1 VSSISIDVDR
11 RRPARFAL
19 VFQAWQRWSQEKEGR
34 RGLGA
39 ISSTLNYPSSSP
51 PSFLL
56 QRRRSLRDV
65 FLQTHPNVHNLIALA
80 LWTVRCS
87 DKTHRRTLC
96 SQTNRREGGRD
107 VELSL
112 ALSLLFPFSGRP
124 SRRVSAS
131 LCCMCVHPV
140 PSITGPDS
148 CTAGI
153 SEGDSAQ
160 QTSLSNSTKLTNTM
174 SVPSCRCLL
183 PFQPLLLPLPK
194 EH

>member
-1 VSSISIDVDR
+1 MSSISIDVDR

-65 FLQTHPNVHNLIALA
+65 FLQTYPNVHNLIALA

-96 SQTNRREGGRD
+96 SQTNRREREGGT
-107 VELSL
+107 SSS
-112 ALSLLFPFSGRP
+112 AWLFPFP
-124 SRRVSAS
+124 SPAVPLAVSQLVFAV
-131 LCCMCVHPV
+131 CVYIR
-140 PSITGPDS
+140 SRQLPDP
-148 CTAGI
+148 TRA
-153 SEGDSAQ
+153 
-160 QTSLSNSTKLTNTM
+160 
-174 SVPSCRCLL
+174 LL
-183 PFQPLLLPLPK
+183 ESRK
-194 EH
+194 GT